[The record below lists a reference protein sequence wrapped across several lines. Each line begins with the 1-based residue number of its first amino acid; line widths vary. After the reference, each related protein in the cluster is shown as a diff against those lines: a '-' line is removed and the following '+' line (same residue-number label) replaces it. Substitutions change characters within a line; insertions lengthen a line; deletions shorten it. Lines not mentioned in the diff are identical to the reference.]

1 MGDDTEMKAIRVPGV
16 LGESLQ
22 SEGYDINV
30 DLQVDDDERIVSYSP
45 SLLEGPSPRPPTG
58 DYKLIYFYLGQQ
70 HEESGHVEHGS
81 WLQAAFGA
89 VRQ

>member
-1 MGDDTEMKAIRVPGV
+1 MKTIRVPGV
-16 LGESLQ
+16 LGENLQ

-30 DLQVDDDERIVSYSP
+30 DLHVDDDERIVSYSP
-45 SLLEGPSPRPPTG
+45 SLLEGPSPQPLTG

-70 HEESGHVEHGS
+70 HEESGHIERRS
-81 WLQAAFGA
+81 WQQAAFGA